1 MNVAIRSGEV
11 KRVNL
16 CSHVLFY
23 MDDILLLG
31 SNRKYI
37 QKAAE
42 MLENYTN
49 ELLGLTIK
57 STKRLFS
64 LSKNFID
71 MMGYKIY
78 EDHIAIRKRN
88 FKKMRRKWIKF
99 KNRKLDLHTA
109 RSICSTYGFVKHTNS
124 FKITVKYKLKA
135 LIERA
140 KEVVS
145 QHDKQR
151 KRFYRETT
159 EVPILSFN

>member
-1 MNVAIRSGEV
+1 
-11 KRVNL
+11 
-16 CSHVLFY
+16 
-23 MDDILLLG
+23 
-31 SNRKYI
+31 
-37 QKAAE
+37 

-64 LSKNFID
+64 CLKNFID

-109 RSICSTYGFVKHTNS
+109 RSISQTYGFVKHTNS

-159 EVPILSFN
+159 EVPIL